1 MKHTLDFALT
11 ENESMM
17 TEFQQKKKRERNVSK
32 LNRKKNVKI

>member
-17 TEFQQKKKRERNVSK
+17 TEFQQKKTGKKRF
-32 LNRKKNVKI
+32 